1 MRLLLIRHAESQG
14 NREFRLQGRT
24 DFPLTRRGEAQAAA
38 LAERLASAGLAAV
51 YSSPILRAVRTAE
64 AVAAS
69 AGLVEVTVEPGV
81 QEYDFGEALS
91 GLTWAEIQ
99 QKRPQLVAALLS
111 DDTQFPRYPGEEG
124 RPAFRQRVCAAIDAI
139 ADRRRAD
146 EAVAI
151 VTHAGP
157 IVVYVMESLG
167 RNYGRPI
174 PFSID
179 NASITTLELNRPPSP
194 AMPPAVLVGLNDT
207 CHLRRAAAPTTRLE
221 QREEKG

>member
-24 DFPLTRRGEAQAAA
+24 DFPLTRRGEEQAAA

-64 AVAAS
+64 AVAAK
-69 AGLVEVTVEPGV
+69 AGLEVTVEPGV

-99 QKRPQLVAALLS
+99 QKRPQLVAALMS
-111 DDTQFPRYPGEEG
+111 DDTQFPHYPGEEG
-124 RPAFRQRVCAAIDAI
+124 RAAFRQRVCTAIAAIV
-139 ADRRRAD
+139 DRRRAD

-179 NASITTLELNRPPSP
+179 NASITTLELNRSPSP
-194 AMPPAVLVGLNDT
+194 AMPPAVLAGLNDT
-207 CHLRRAAAPTTRLE
+207 CHLRRAAAPAARPE
-221 QREEKG
+221 RREEK